1 MKAKKSNKC
10 GRRPTMRNHGSGR
23 REIKASLSTVSGLIY
38 GEGPDCPVPD
48 EVWYQAMELE

>member
-1 MKAKKSNKC
+1 
-10 GRRPTMRNHGSGR
+10 MRNHGSGR